1 MNGKANVAPVFVMFH
16 WLLAALY
23 VVVMPVPLVSVV
35 VATHC
40 GTPEFHAR
48 TVPPVPV
55 PKKLEVAIAVGA
67 ALPPVA
73 LASTVLAF

>member
-1 MNGKANVAPVFVMFH
+1 MV
-16 WLLAALY
+16 ALY
-23 VVVMPVPLVSVV
+23 VVVMPAPLVSVV

-40 GTPEFHAR
+40 GTPAFHAR
-48 TVPPVPV
+48 TVPPMPV
-55 PKKLEVAIAVGA
+55 PKNDDVAIAVGA